1 MVVIGIDPH
10 KSTHTAS
17 VLDEAT
23 GRLLEHVTL
32 PARDEGHR
40 QLVRWAEQHPERRWA
55 IEDCR
60 QVSGRLERA
69 LLAQGETV
77 VRVPAKLM
85 GQSRRASRSYGKS
98 DPIDATAVARAALR
112 EPDLDHAR
120 NAGECDEIALLINRH
135 DALVAERTR
144 ESNRLR
150 WHLHDYAPDMAPP
163 PRKLAYSSHV
173 RQLQDFIEDSPVS
186 TITAIMAELLER
198 IDQLNHRIAT
208 YHRQLVALVSAY
220 APRLLEIPGCGALNA
235 ARIVAEIGPGERFS
249 SDAQLAMHAG
259 TAPLPAS
266 SGRTDRFRLNRRGN
280 RRLNCALHRIAVSQL
295 RHHEPARE
303 FVSRHRD
310 NGKTSREALRALKRH
325 LTRRVFQAVCRP
337 ALT

>member
-208 YHRQLVALVSAY
+208 YHRQLAALVSAY

-249 SDAQLAMHAG
+249 SRCAAG
-259 TAPLPAS
+259 PARRHRPPSRLLWPNGPLPTQSARQPAAELRS
-266 SGRTDRFRLNRRGN
+266 PSHRCLPTATATPRT
-280 RRLNCALHRIAVSQL
+280 CA
-295 RHHEPARE
+295 
-303 FVSRHRD
+303 
-310 NGKTSREALRALKRH
+310 
-325 LTRRVFQAVCRP
+325 RVRQPSPRQRQDQP
-337 ALT
+337 